1 MGWRVHQHMGRKQ
14 KNFVDCGMFAIEF
27 IRAIADAR
35 MFSFSQRDIPKL
47 REQLAL
53 KIEESGV
60 EYARVSA
67 AAACAYAEQL

>member
-1 MGWRVHQHMGRKQ
+1 
-14 KNFVDCGMFAIEF
+14 MFAIEF